1 MRRGKDISWEY
12 YDADKAARFDYLYD
26 HYKNRERLL
35 ECKKSC
41 VAYMIEGQ
49 LMRSDWDKYCLHY
62 FGRKRLSTV
71 SMVKEWLEKGDIT
84 DLFPNGIDLPED
96 IQRFYKS
103 YCLMKLEF
111 NIFCDMLKT
120 IGGEDERLLQRYISE
135 EITLWDIADERR
147 ISYETAKGKIRDLKK
162 TLKERTIVFFTDV
175 DMTVK
180 KCG

>member
-71 SMVKEWLEKGDIT
+71 SMVKEWLEKGYIT
-84 DLFPNGIDLPED
+84 DLFLNGIDL
-96 IQRFYKS
+96 
-103 YCLMKLEF
+103 
-111 NIFCDMLKT
+111 CDMLKT
-120 IGGEDERLLQRYISE
+120 IGGDDERLLQRYISE